1 MSRTSVSNFLVNVE
15 YLRNWFEEHGVIL
28 ADASASIGRSKSYL
42 SHKLMDGVFNESD
55 ALLLEA
61 KFGLKKSDYELKA
74 SDVFKDK
81 VQFVEGMEYEEAP
94 KPVVLDYDKLY
105 QTIYSAV
112 VEGMKQALEG

>member
-1 MSRTSVSNFLVNVE
+1 MSRTSITNFLVNVE
-15 YLRNWFEEHGVIL
+15 YLRNWFEEHGIIL
-28 ADASASIGRSKSYL
+28 ADASTSIGRSKSYL

-74 SDVFKDK
+74 SDVFKDSGLE
-81 VQFVEGMEYEEAP
+81 FHNE
-94 KPVVLDYDKLY
+94 PVVQPFVFDYDKLY